1 MKILS
6 ICVPTFNQPDEVF
19 RLLESISTQV
29 SSDIEVIV
37 HDGSYSEDT
46 KIVVEKYK
54 KLMDIKYINLPGR
67 EVDYALVEL
76 IEFSSGKYVW
86 WIGDDDIA
94 PNSIERILGIL
105 KKYSNLSFIYIDPQ
119 MAETSLFHMNMPH
132 ERFFT
137 SKNELL
143 EKAGTALGFIS
154 SCLFN
159 KNDLGEDGLN
169 EAREYIGTLFVNLF
183 IVLNVISNN
192 EDLYYMNGPTVICYP
207 NTIKVLKEQHI
218 NDDGSIT
225 TTTVT
230 FVDGHC

>member
-94 PNSIERILGIL
+94 PNSIERILGI
-105 KKYSNLSFIYIDPQ
+105 
-119 MAETSLFHMNMPH
+119 
-132 ERFFT
+132 
-137 SKNELL
+137 
-143 EKAGTALGFIS
+143 
-154 SCLFN
+154 
-159 KNDLGEDGLN
+159 
-169 EAREYIGTLFVNLF
+169 
-183 IVLNVISNN
+183 
-192 EDLYYMNGPTVICYP
+192 
-207 NTIKVLKEQHI
+207 
-218 NDDGSIT
+218 
-225 TTTVT
+225 
-230 FVDGHC
+230 